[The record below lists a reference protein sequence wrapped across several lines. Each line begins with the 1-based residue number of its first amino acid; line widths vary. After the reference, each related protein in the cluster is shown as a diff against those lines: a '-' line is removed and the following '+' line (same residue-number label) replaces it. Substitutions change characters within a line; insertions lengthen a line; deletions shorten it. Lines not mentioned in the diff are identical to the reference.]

1 MTTTAASSGY
11 STTGANPQSTGM
23 PFRLS
28 DGSSYKK
35 AQEAHSLASSTA
47 TGTMPYDGRK
57 ASDGQVSGV
66 QAWKPQMN
74 RQQSWNQEDLKRE
87 QLKKELEMDG
97 EEGYSETK
105 SG

>member
-1 MTTTAASSGY
+1 MATTAASSGY
-11 STTGANPQSTGM
+11 STTGADPQSTGM

-47 TGTMPYDGRK
+47 AAAMPHDGRK
-57 ASDGQVSGV
+57 ASEGQVSGV

-87 QLKKELEMDG
+87 RLKKELEMQG
-97 EEGYSETK
+97 GEGYTETK